1 MLRVWLA
8 ALVPLAVCLLH
19 GQAALAQADIPRSIA
34 TFATLTKG
42 VAQSSTIGVARDAD
56 WFKVVLRDSNSYQ
69 ITIQG
74 PAVIRIYDA
83 TGAQVAS
90 SGTAKNYTWFAP
102 RTGTYFVGAVGE
114 GTKTG
119 AYTLRYVVADN
130 SANTAT
136 EARLVLGK
144 PKTGT
149 MRNTGNFDNFG
160 DPNLFPPDEDWF
172 RIVLNAGYYC
182 VSAAINDGFVDTLEL
197 MNQNGQRYASDFN
210 PFGFSYS
217 GFPNVDSADLFIQTS
232 GIYFIKIL
240 AGPRGFT
247 QNTSY
252 TVSVVNCE

>member
-83 TGAQVAS
+83 TGASVAS

-119 AYTLRYVVADN
+119 AYTIRYVVADN

-160 DPNLFPPDEDWF
+160 DPDLYPPDEDWF
-172 RIVLNAGYYC
+172 RIVLNPGYYC
-182 VSAAINDGFVDTLEL
+182 VSAAINDGFVDILEI
-197 MNQNGQRYASDFN
+197 MNQDGQRYTSDFN
-210 PFGFSYS
+210 PFGFLYS

-232 GIYFIKIL
+232 GIYFIKIV